1 MQSGQ
6 LKKSYG
12 VVTIFIQQVPF
23 LILPIIS
30 AFSISKSKRSSMNYP
45 TSMTDEQLIQF
56 YLNGDPNAMATLVE
70 LYKDRIYRSVY
81 NMTQDKH
88 VSEEIFQDVFIKI
101 INNMIA
107 GKPAEEGNFLQWAT
121 RIAQGLCIEYSRKN
135 KLAAILNATEDNA
148 IHTSGPAVLSNSG
161 YHESHGRIKSLIN
174 MLPDAQREVM
184 VLNHYGD
191 LSFKEIAEL
200 MKCSLNTA
208 LDSMRVG
215 LNSLRKM
222 MMEKEI
228 VLS

>member
-1 MQSGQ
+1 
-6 LKKSYG
+6 
-12 VVTIFIQQVPF
+12 
-23 LILPIIS
+23 
-30 AFSISKSKRSSMNYP
+30 MNYP